1 MTDRERITA
10 YIDSL
15 DPGHGELCD
24 EIAREAREQGVP
36 VVRRETASFLETL
49 VAAFQPLQILEI
61 GTAVGYSALLM
72 AQVMPARG
80 HITTI
85 ENYEPRIRK
94 ARENLAR
101 AGQEERITLL
111 EGDATRH
118 LEGLS
123 GPYDLIFVDG
133 AKGQYIHWLPRILEL
148 LAPGGLLVS
157 DNVLQDG
164 DILASRF
171 AVERRNRTIHAR
183 MREYLYT
190 LKHTPGLITSI
201 LPVGDGVTVSVKEKM
216 PSGLP
221 DGYDR

>member
-133 AKGQYIHWLPRILEL
+133 AKDSISTGC
-148 LAPGGLLVS
+148 PGFWSFWRREDFWSRTMCSRTEISLHPALRW
-157 DNVLQDG
+157 NVVTG
-164 DILASRF
+164 RS
-171 AVERRNRTIHAR
+171 
-183 MREYLYT
+183 M
-190 LKHTPGLITSI
+190 PGCGSTCI
-201 LPVGDGVTVSVKEKM
+201 P
-216 PSGLP
+216 
-221 DGYDR
+221 